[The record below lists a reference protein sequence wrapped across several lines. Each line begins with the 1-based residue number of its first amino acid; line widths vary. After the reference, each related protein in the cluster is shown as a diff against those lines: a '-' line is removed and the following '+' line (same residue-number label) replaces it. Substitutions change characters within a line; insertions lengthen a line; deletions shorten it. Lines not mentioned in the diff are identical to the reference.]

1 MADASFFENAVRNLP
16 GGLILVDLQG
26 RIQAVNETAQNILGF
41 TGPVARGLDCETA
54 LYEHPKLAKIVRT
67 ACEKQIVANRQEVT
81 TQRSD
86 GEKIVLG
93 YGTLLLKDRNG
104 SPVGIGLTFQDITHL
119 IPLMDSQRFLDIAL
133 RNLPGGLV
141 FVDLRGQIRGI
152 NHMAQRILELSDN
165 VEPGTPCH
173 KALSH
178 HPQVYK
184 VLLSTCDSLQAVNRQ
199 ELTSRRENGETL
211 ALGYGTLILRNPQG
225 QPIGVGLTFQDI
237 TRYIPLPLQT
247 EFIRVVNRFFTPFAV
262 VMVLAAMAL
271 GYAEPAVYR
280 AALAIAIALVAFNEG
295 SVWLASRYGEY
306 TTGIGHARILTNFI
320 GNVALVYMLGTFWGP
335 MWLLFVLTPVA
346 TALYADWKK
355 TVMTAVISSGAL
367 LAIYASRGLEGPIG
381 WGQASLHAAFIVF
394 ISLFVNSIA
403 RMIMQIKSA
412 GPLAKSPAAT
422 LSASTPKSADPA
434 DPRRL
439 AA

>member
-1 MADASFFENAVRNLP
+1 MADSNFFENAVRNLP
-16 GGLILVDLQG
+16 GGLILVDLEG
-26 RIQAVNETAQNILGF
+26 RIQAINETAQNILGLS
-41 TGPVARGLDCETA
+41 GPVARGIDCETA
-54 LYEHPKLAKIVRT
+54 LFDHPKLAQIVRT
-67 ACEKQIVANRQEVT
+67 ACQKQNVANRQEVT

-93 YGTLLLKDRNG
+93 YGTLVLKDRNG
-104 SPVGIGLTFQDITHL
+104 TPVGIGLTFQDITHL

-133 RNLPGGLV
+133 RNLPGGLI
-141 FVDLRGQIRGI
+141 FVDLRGQVRGI
-152 NHMAQRILELSDN
+152 NHMAQRILQLPDN
-165 VEPGTPCH
+165 IEPGTPCH

-184 VLLSTCDSLQAVNRQ
+184 ALLATCESLNAVNRQ
-199 ELTSRRENGETL
+199 EMTSRKENGEQL
-211 ALGYGTLILRNPQG
+211 MLGYGTLILRNPQG
-225 QPIGVGLTFQDI
+225 QPVGVGMTFQDI

-247 EFIRVVNRFFTPFAV
+247 EFIRVVNRFFTPFALA
-262 VMVLAAMAL
+262 MVLAAMWL
-271 GYAEPAVYR
+271 GYAEPQTYR
-280 AALAIAIALVAFNEG
+280 AALGIAIALVIFNEI
-295 SVWLASRYGEY
+295 SVWAARRHVEF
-306 TTGIGHARILTNFI
+306 TTLIGYVRIATNFVA
-320 GNVALVYMLGTFWGP
+320 NVALVYMLGTFWGP

-355 TVMTAVISSGAL
+355 TVITSVISAGAL
-367 LAIYASRGLEGPIG
+367 LGIYASRGLEGAVG

-412 GPLAKSPAAT
+412 GPAAKPNPSSAT
-422 LSASTPKSADPA
+422 ASASKTTENT
-434 DPRRL
+434 RL